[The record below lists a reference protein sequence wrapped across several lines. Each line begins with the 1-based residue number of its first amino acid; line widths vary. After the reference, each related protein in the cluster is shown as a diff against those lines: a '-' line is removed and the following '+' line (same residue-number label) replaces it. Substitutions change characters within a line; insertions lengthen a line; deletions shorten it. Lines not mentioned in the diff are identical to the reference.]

1 MWNPKHL
8 HDRTADVLNRQ
19 KLRLWLGRSSA
30 TRWILSSTP
39 HCRTILPSATLRRVC
54 THICFESDWAGYVRC
69 ILYGGLFPCY
79 QGPKVL
85 PKHEWVAFWSVI
97 ATWSA
102 RVLLK
107 NVPQERCKGVVF
119 ARAWC
124 TSSLDVPQDFLK
136 HHKHRKRYFFLRTAM
151 LLAFQVPA
159 DSKCLALRDLG
170 VSRALPT
177 SLHEKLL

>member
-39 HCRTILPSATLRRVC
+39 HCRTILPSATLRHVC

-119 ARAWC
+119 ARAWW
-124 TSSLDVPQDFLK
+124 SIISIASVI
-136 HHKHRKRYFFLRTAM
+136 FFLRTAM